1 MIYPSNFEQ
10 RVGFDRIRE
19 QIMERCSM
27 LSARELMAAEGF
39 TRSRREVEER
49 LTLADEMRTILA
61 MEPGAEIGE
70 QEDLRSIIDKIAVE
84 GAYLIDRKSVV

>member
-1 MIYPSNFEQ
+1 
-10 RVGFDRIRE
+10 
-19 QIMERCSM
+19 M

-39 TRSRREVEER
+39 SRSRREVEER
-49 LTLADEMRTILA
+49 LTLADEMRTVLA

-84 GAYLIDRKSVV
+84 DPISWLMSVPCCFVRLGA